1 MKKNILEKLAKET
14 LYSLYNELKYNLSGN
29 ILKEVQFID
38 ELPSINLWNSYISKS
53 ETSIIFF
60 KNDLINPN
68 FYYFDTTDEAKRK
81 LVDFLDRSE
90 VYLLFSNRNNS
101 ILFWKKNIFDI
112 LDSLYFF
119 DNEDLLLYG
128 IDSKVIITGGNGGIG
143 FVTWSHK

>member
-68 FYYFDTTDEAKRK
+68 FYYFDTVDEAKRK
-81 LVDFLDRSE
+81 LVDFLDRGE
-90 VYLLFSNRNNS
+90 IYLLFSNRNNS

>member
-1 MKKNILEKLAKET
+1 MPASCFSFSTTEKFLW
-14 LYSLYNELKYNLSGN
+14 KY
-29 ILKEVQFID
+29 
-38 ELPSINLWNSYISKS
+38 
-53 ETSIIFF
+53 IFF

-68 FYYFDTTDEAKRK
+68 FYYFDTVDEAKRK
-81 LVDFLDRSE
+81 LVDFLDRGE
-90 VYLLFSNRNNS
+90 IYLLFSNRNNS